1 MDTGLARHLPPDIH
15 LQGVPVTTATRVVP
29 LVLGR
34 RTITSASALLVLS
47 AFFACTTLFLT
58 VAAGAWMFF
67 QTPPS
72 PDPDLQGM
80 DAMYKFLASFAT
92 ILLIIPASTLASA
105 SATLSARRQDERLST
120 MSLLGARR
128 SAIVALAVAEPLV
141 PAICGIVLGVL
152 GYLGL
157 AWPVSFIHFMGEPI
171 GYANML
177 MPAWL
182 VAAVIVFLIL
192 VCIASALI
200 GLRKVAISPL
210 GVRTKALERKFP
222 LARVIIAVLL
232 ILALPVALSVS
243 QAGGLGIGI
252 VLSAIVVVFVLGLL
266 VVDLVGGLL
275 MRWFAYISGNRAAT
289 PAKLIAARLVSD
301 DPKRFWR
308 RVSGVAMTAFVA
320 AVGGTGIALMQLGMS
335 TADDPDVAMAPEQ
348 MHLLQD
354 IFTGVL
360 LVLGISI
367 LLIAVSA
374 LINQVADI
382 YDRAD
387 TFQDLYAA
395 GMEPG
400 TMHRAMVRAV
410 IGPVIWVSLLAG
422 GLGLLLVLPLAGAAL
437 VFKPVTFLTI
447 LAAVVLGVLIIRL
460 GLQVAKPILV
470 SVATA
475 GRSRD

>member
-120 MSLLGARR
+120 MSLLGAGR

-182 VAAVIVFLIL
+182 VAAVVVFLIL

-243 QAGGLGIGI
+243 QAGSLGIGV

-266 VVDLVGGLL
+266 VVDLVGGCSCDGSPTS
-275 MRWFAYISGNRAAT
+275 AET
-289 PAKLIAARLVSD
+289 V
-301 DPKRFWR
+301 R
-308 RVSGVAMTAFVA
+308 RH
-320 AVGGTGIALMQLGMS
+320 
-335 TADDPDVAMAPEQ
+335 P
-348 MHLLQD
+348 
-354 IFTGVL
+354 
-360 LVLGISI
+360 
-367 LLIAVSA
+367 
-374 LINQVADI
+374 
-382 YDRAD
+382 
-387 TFQDLYAA
+387 
-395 GMEPG
+395 
-400 TMHRAMVRAV
+400 
-410 IGPVIWVSLLAG
+410 
-422 GLGLLLVLPLAGAAL
+422 
-437 VFKPVTFLTI
+437 
-447 LAAVVLGVLIIRL
+447 
-460 GLQVAKPILV
+460 
-470 SVATA
+470 
-475 GRSRD
+475 RS

>member
-1 MDTGLARHLPPDIH
+1 
-15 LQGVPVTTATRVVP
+15 VSTALRVAP

-34 RTITSASALLVLS
+34 KTLTSSNALLVAG

-67 QTPPS
+67 QIPPS
-72 PDPDLQGM
+72 TDPAAQGL
-80 DAMYKFLASFAT
+80 DATYKILATFAT
-92 ILLIIPASTLASA
+92 ILLVIPASTLASA

-120 MSLLGARR
+120 MSLLGAKR
-128 SAIVALAVAEPLV
+128 SSIVGIAVAEPLV
-141 PAICGIVLGVL
+141 PAICGIILGVI

-157 AWPVSFIHFMGEPI
+157 AWPVSYIHFLGSPI
-171 GYANML
+171 GYENLL
-177 MPAWL
+177 MPPLL
-182 VAAVIVFLIL
+182 VAGVIVFLIL

-222 LARVIIAVLL
+222 IVRVILTVVAII
-232 ILALPVALSVS
+232 ILPFLVALAKGGSF
-243 QAGGLGIGI
+243 GLGVLIALSIG
-252 VLSAIVVVFVLGLL
+252 VFVLGLI
-266 VVDLVGGLL
+266 VVDLLGGLL
-275 MRWFAYISGNRAAT
+275 IRWFAHLSGNRAKT
-289 PAKLIAARLVSD
+289 PERLIAARLVSD
-301 DPKRFWR
+301 EPKRFWR
-308 RVSGVAMTAFVA
+308 RVSGLAMTAFVA
-320 AVGGTGIALMQLGMS
+320 AVGGSGISLMLLGMEA
-335 TADDPDVAMAPEQ
+335 ADDPNAGMQTADII
-348 MHLLQD
+348 LFQD

-360 LVLGISI
+360 LVIGISI

-374 LINQVADI
+374 MINQVADV

-395 GMEPG
+395 GMDPA

-410 IGPVIWVSLLAG
+410 LGPVIWVSLLAG
-422 GLGLLLVLPLAGAAL
+422 GLGLFLVLPLAGAAL
-437 VFKPVTFLTI
+437 VLKPVTFLTI
-447 LAAVVLGVLIIRL
+447 LASVVIGVGIIRL

-475 GRSRD
+475 GRSRE

>member
-1 MDTGLARHLPPDIH
+1 MPIVLP
-15 LQGVPVTTATRVVP
+15 TATRVVP

-34 RTITSASALLVLS
+34 TTLTSSSSLLVTS
-47 AFFACTTLFLT
+47 AFFACTSLFLT

-72 PDPDLQGM
+72 PDPGMAGM
-80 DAMYKFLASFAT
+80 DFMYKFLASFAT
-92 ILLIIPASTLASA
+92 VLLVIPASTLASA

-128 SAIVALAVAEPLV
+128 SSIVTLAVAEPLV

-157 AWPVSFIHFMGEPI
+157 AWPVSLIHFMGHPI

-182 VAAVIVFLIL
+182 VASVVVFLIL
-192 VCIASALI
+192 VCIAASLM
-200 GLRKVAISPL
+200 GLRRVAISPL
-210 GVRTKALERKFP
+210 GVRTKSLERKFP
-222 LARVIIAVLL
+222 LGQV
-232 ILALPVALSVS
+232 ILAVVAIVLLPVAVS
-243 QAGGLGIGI
+243 LTQSGGLGLGI
-252 VLSAIVVVFVLGLL
+252 LIAAIMVMFILGLI

-275 MRWFAYISGNRAAT
+275 IRWFAHLSGNRAQT
-289 PAKLIAARLVSD
+289 PERLIAARLVSD
-301 DPKRFWR
+301 EPKRFWR
-308 RVSGVAMTAFVA
+308 RVSGLAMTAFVA
-320 AVGGTGIALMQLGMS
+320 AVGGTGISLMQLGLDAGDEPGTRMHD
-335 TADDPDVAMAPEQ
+335 ADRF
-348 MHLLQD
+348 LLQD
-354 IFTGVL
+354 IFTGVM
-360 LVLGISI
+360 LVMGISI

-395 GMEPG
+395 GMDPE
-400 TMHRAMVRAV
+400 TMHKAMVRAV
-410 IGPVIWVSLLAG
+410 LGPVIWVSLLAG

-437 VFKPVTFLTI
+437 VLKPITFSTI
-447 LAAVVLGVLIIRL
+447 LASVVLGILIIRS
-460 GLQVAKPILV
+460 GLQLAKPILV
-470 SVATA
+470 TVATA

>member
-1 MDTGLARHLPPDIH
+1 MS
-15 LQGVPVTTATRVVP
+15 TATRVVP

-34 RTITSASALLVLS
+34 TTLTSPSSILVMS
-47 AFFACTTLFLT
+47 AFFACTSLFLT

-67 QTPPS
+67 QTPAG
-72 PDPDLQGM
+72 PDPDMAGM
-80 DAMYKFLASFAT
+80 AFMYKFLASFAT
-92 ILLIIPASTLASA
+92 ILLVIPASTLASA

-120 MSLLGARR
+120 MSLLGASR
-128 SAIVALAVAEPLV
+128 SSIVTLAVAEPLV

-157 AWPVSFIHFMGEPI
+157 AWPVSLIHFMGHPI
-171 GYANML
+171 GYENML

-182 VAAVIVFLIL
+182 VAAVVVFLIF
-192 VCIASALI
+192 VCIAAALM

-222 LARVIIAVLL
+222 VIQVVLAAIAIVL
-232 ILALPVALSVS
+232 LPVAVTLTQS
-243 QAGGLGIGI
+243 GGLGLGI
-252 VLSAIVVVFVLGLL
+252 LLTAVIAMFVLGLL

-275 MRWFAYISGNRAAT
+275 IRWFAHLSGNRAWT
-289 PAKLIAARLVSD
+289 PERLIAARLVSD
-301 DPKRFWR
+301 EPKRFWR
-308 RVSGVAMTAFVA
+308 RVSGLAMTAFVA
-320 AVGGTGIALMQLGMS
+320 ALGGSGISLMQIGLDAGDESGAQM
-335 TADDPDVAMAPEQ
+335 TDADRF
-348 MHLLQD
+348 LLQD
-354 IFTGVL
+354 IFTGVM
-360 LVLGISI
+360 LVMAISI

-395 GMEPG
+395 GMDPE

-410 IGPVIWVSLLAG
+410 LGPAIWVSLLAG
-422 GLGLLLVLPLAGAAL
+422 GLGLVLVLPLAGAAL
-437 VFKPVTFLTI
+437 VLKPITFLTI
-447 LAAVVLGVLIIRL
+447 LASVLIGILIIRS
-460 GLQVAKPILV
+460 GLQLAKPILV

-475 GRSRD
+475 GRSRE